1 MKLSAFF
8 VAIVWSIPAI
18 AQVSRLDV
26 SNPAPRV
33 NEEIE
38 IIISLR
44 NDNLDA
50 LERKENKTPEDVQA
64 LRNNKIGYGTLK
76 LSHVL
81 ADTGRVTLGPFK
93 FTLGKKT
100 YETDVLQFTVYPEL
114 PKDIYDGLWIRQVD
128 FKDERYLI
136 IEQRISSAAAK
147 PKKTGEEIVI
157 IGGSSTE
164 VPYTELDEMRFQEK
178 GLKILSSNARSESQ
192 IFNSQ
197 DAAASV
203 TVNYRIATYRF
214 RKTPGFHA
222 RFKLDKKVFVN
233 YPDKNI
239 ITKEV
244 WID

>member
-1 MKLSAFF
+1 MA
-8 VAIVWSIPAI
+8 VVWSVPAL

-26 SNPAPRV
+26 SNPAPRI

-44 NDNLDA
+44 NENLDA
-50 LERKENKTPEDVQA
+50 LEHKENKTPEDILA

-81 ADTGRVTLGPFK
+81 TDTGRVTLGPFQ
-93 FTLGKKT
+93 FALGKKT

-114 PKDIYDGLWIRQVD
+114 PKNIYDGLWIRQVN

-136 IEQRISSAAAK
+136 IEQRISTSTNK
-147 PKKTGEEIVI
+147 PKKAGEEIVI
-157 IGGSSTE
+157 IGSSSND
-164 VPYTELDEMRFQEK
+164 VPYAEFDEMRFQEK

-192 IFNSQ
+192 ILNTQ

-214 RKTPGFHA
+214 RKTPGF
-222 RFKLDKKVFVN
+222 RTKFKLDKKLFVN
-233 YPDKNI
+233 YPEKNV
-239 ITKEV
+239 ITSDV

>member
-1 MKLSAFF
+1 
-8 VAIVWSIPAI
+8 VAALWSVPAI

-44 NDNLDA
+44 NENLDA

-64 LRNNKIGYGTLK
+64 LRNNKVGYGTLK

-81 ADTGRVTLGPFK
+81 TDTGRVTLGPFK
-93 FTLGKKT
+93 FVLGKKD

-128 FKDERYLI
+128 FKGERYLI
-136 IEQRISSAAAK
+136 VEQRISSTAGK
-147 PKKTGEEIVI
+147 PKKAGEEIVI
-157 IGGSSTE
+157 IGGSSSD

-192 IFNSQ
+192 ILNTQ
-197 DAAASV
+197 DASASV

-214 RKTPGFHA
+214 RKTPGFRS
-222 RFKLDKKVFVN
+222 RFKLDKRLFVN
-233 YPDKNI
+233 YPDKNV
-239 ITKEV
+239 ITGDV